1 MNIEQYFFV
10 FDIELEFLYYTKTS
24 YKLNFM
30 AVEQIEKKKFRTK
43 EIFWQGTPYIYL
55 KGLVILWLVWQALA
69 VMIDDLTL
77 FSEIPLGQ
85 IGVTKHNL
93 YCKCHLSVLAIL

>member
-30 AVEQIEKKKFRTK
+30 AVEQIEKKKVS
-43 EIFWQGTPYIYL
+43 Y
-55 KGLVILWLVWQALA
+55 
-69 VMIDDLTL
+69 
-77 FSEIPLGQ
+77 
-85 IGVTKHNL
+85 
-93 YCKCHLSVLAIL
+93 